1 VGLSDQDEAEFRALF
16 LGARSRL
23 AAQLYALTGDPVEAS
38 EVVQEAFARA
48 WERWLVVRSTDHP
61 EAWVRKVAYRLAVS
75 RWRRTRRV
83 VSSGDLSGRD
93 SVVAGPEPLPD
104 LVTALRSLPPK
115 QMRALVLHHM
125 AGLSVEETAAE
136 MSVPTGTVKSWLS
149 RGRAH
154 LADLLE
160 PEAEGAGL

>member
-1 VGLSDQDEAEFRALF
+1 MDISDQDEAEFRALY
-16 LGARSRL
+16 LGTRSRL

-83 VSSGDLSGRD
+83 VSSGDLSERD
-93 SVVAGPEPLPD
+93 SAVAGPEPSPD
-104 LVTALRSLPPK
+104 LVSALRILPPK

-125 AGLSVEETAAE
+125 AGLSVEETATE
-136 MSVPTGTVKSWLS
+136 MSVPAGTVKSWLS
-149 RGRAH
+149 RGRAR

-160 PEAEGAGL
+160 PDAEGAGL